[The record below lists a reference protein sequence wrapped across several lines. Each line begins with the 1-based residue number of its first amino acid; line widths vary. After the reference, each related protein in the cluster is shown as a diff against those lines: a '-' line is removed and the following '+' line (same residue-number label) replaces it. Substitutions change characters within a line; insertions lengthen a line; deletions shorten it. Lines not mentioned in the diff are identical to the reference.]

1 HTRSKHDWSSD
12 VCSSDLTKHISN
24 QILVLWIPLIA
35 LVIARILLY
44 NDQDTLAIG
53 LILLGLGL
61 DGFVNLRLL
70 GSDIPA
76 DEFYLMVLEKGR
88 DIGFRIVYSRIV
100 VLIIVDSACQPL
112 FTGFVFV
119 TRLYTAYAATRVS
132 TVFFDVKKTIIK

>member
-1 HTRSKHDWSSD
+1 MDPAYR
-12 VCSSDLTKHISN
+12 I
-24 QILVLWIPLIA
+24 IIA
-35 LVIARILLY
+35 SILLY

-88 DIGFRIVYSRIV
+88 DIGFRIVYSMIV
-100 VLIIVDSACQPL
+100 VLIIVHYAYQPL
-112 FTGFVFV
+112 FTVFVFIILLMLQLHLV
-119 TRLYTAYAATRVS
+119 RSFLLIKIRLKNKNYIKSKYENLVLRSFFIVRLTRS
-132 TVFFDVKKTIIK
+132 T

>member
-1 HTRSKHDWSSD
+1 MLSIE
-12 VCSSDLTKHISN
+12 TKHISN

-35 LVIARILLY
+35 LIIASILLY

-88 DIGFRIVYSRIV
+88 DIGFRIVYSMIV
-100 VLIIVDSACQPL
+100 VLIIVHYAYQPL
-112 FTGFVFV
+112 FTGFVLI
-119 TRLYTAYAATRVS
+119 TLLYTAYATTTVS
-132 TVFFDVKKTIIK
+132 TVFFVIKNTIKK

>member
-1 HTRSKHDWSSD
+1 VLSIE
-12 VCSSDLTKHISN
+12 TKHISN

-35 LVIARILLY
+35 LIIASILLY

-88 DIGFRIVYSRIV
+88 DIGFRIVYSMIV
-100 VLIIVDSACQPL
+100 VLIIVHYAYQPL
-112 FTGFVFV
+112 FTGFVLI
-119 TRLYTAYAATRVS
+119 TLLYTAYATTTVS
-132 TVFFDVKKTIIK
+132 TVFFVIKNTIKK